1 MNRIN
6 KFNKSWTQQI
16 LDSSHIGVLVVDK
29 FRNNLFVNS
38 QLCKLFGYKE
48 SELLET
54 TARVFHLSDDSFTK
68 FGKEVFNYVL
78 DGEPVEMD
86 YRFRKKDGTVFW
98 GHISGDFIKNNEEV
112 LWIVIDIDQ
121 RKKLEFKNAQ
131 QAEILSQIHDGI
143 VTTDLE
149 AKITSFNHGAEIVTG
164 YKAYEVIGK
173 SIEMFYDVEDA
184 KTRKQ
189 KREILFKEG
198 SLHQELRFI
207 KKDGTYIYTDL
218 SASVLKDSEGKIIGV
233 VSYVQDITQRRLA
246 QEKMEYQSYH
256 DALTGL
262 PNRVLFKEGLV
273 HAIKKAKHNKTI
285 LALLFIDL
293 DHFKEINDS
302 LGHQVGD
309 KLLQETTKRL
319 YTVLREQDV
328 LSRLGGDEFGVII
341 EGLSKAQEASS
352 FAKKILDTL
361 AEPLEIDGNTL
372 YVSSSIGISLYP
384 EDGTTSENLLK
395 FADSAMYK
403 AKNEGRNTFQYYSA
417 EMTEIALERVM
428 MEVSLRRAI
437 KKKEFVVYYQPQVNG
452 RTDKLV
458 GMEALV
464 RWKHPDL
471 GLIPPDKFIPLA
483 ESSGLIVELDRLVMR
498 EAMLQFKEWY
508 KVGYNPGK
516 LSMNLAVKQL
526 LRGDFFSVLTSLID
540 EVGCKFINL
549 ELEVTETQ
557 IMSNP
562 ELAIEILKKVSALGI
577 DLAIDDFGTGYSSLS
592 YLKKLPINKL
602 KIDQSF
608 VKDLPNDEEDAGI
621 TRAVIALAK
630 SLNLNIIAEGVET
643 VEQKNFIVE
652 NGCDNIQGYYYS
664 RPIPALE
671 MEEYLNKA
679 NFRKDFLI

>member
-38 QLCKLFGYKE
+38 QLCKLFGYDE

-54 TARVFHLSDDSFTK
+54 TARVFHLSDESFVK
-68 FGKEVFNYVL
+68 FGEEVFNYVL
-78 DGEPVEMD
+78 EGEPVKMD
-86 YRFRKKDGTVFW
+86 YRFIKKDGTIFW

-112 LWIVIDIDQ
+112 LWIIIDIDQ

-164 YKAYEVIGK
+164 YQAKEVIGK

-184 KTRKQ
+184 KTRRK
-189 KREILFKEG
+189 KREELFKEG

-218 SASVLKDSEGKIIGV
+218 SASVLKDSEENIIGV
-233 VSYVQDITQRRLA
+233 VSYVQDITQRKLA
-246 QEKMEYQSYH
+246 QEKMEYQFYH

-262 PNRVLFKEGLV
+262 PNRILFKEGLE
-273 HAIKKAKHNKTI
+273 HAIKKAKHNKTV

-319 YTVLREQDV
+319 YSVLRDQDV
-328 LSRLGGDEFGVII
+328 LSRLGGDEFAVII
-341 EGLSKAQEASS
+341 EGLSKAQETSS

-384 EDGTTSENLLK
+384 DDGTTSQDLLK

-403 AKNEGRNTFQYYSA
+403 AKNEGRNTFQYYSS
-417 EMTEIALERVM
+417 EMTEVALQRVM

-437 KKKEFVVYYQPQVNG
+437 KEKEFVVYYQPQVNG
-452 RTDKLV
+452 STDKLV

-464 RWKHPDL
+464 RWEHPDL

-483 ESSGLIVELDRLVMR
+483 ESTGLIVELDRVVMK
-498 EAMLQFKEWY
+498 EAMLQFKQWY
-508 KVGYNPGK
+508 RDGYNPGK
-516 LSMNLAVKQL
+516 LSLNLAMKQL
-526 LRGDFFSVLTSLID
+526 LKEDFLSVLNSLIK
-540 EVGCKFINL
+540 EVKCKCTNL
-549 ELEVTETQ
+549 ELEVTESQ
-557 IMSNP
+557 IMNNP
-562 ELAIEILKKVSALGI
+562 EVAVKKLKEIADLGI

-608 VKDLPNDEEDAGI
+608 VKGLPHDDEDAGI
-621 TRAVIALAK
+621 TKAVIALAK

-643 VEQKNFIVE
+643 QEQKNFIVE
-652 NGCDNIQGYYYS
+652 SGCDNIQGYFYS
-664 RPIPALE
+664 KPLPSLE
-671 MEEYLNKA
+671 MEKYLQQM
-679 NFRKDFLI
+679 